1 MNHFDT
7 QLILTLRTLISD
19 EIDKRTKI
27 IEEDETQFSIWDH
40 KSDIE
45 DMISEFINSNV
56 TVTIET

>member
-45 DMISEFINSNV
+45 DIIGEYINSNV

>member
-45 DMISEFINSNV
+45 DMICDYLNSNV
-56 TVTIET
+56 TITLET

>member
-56 TVTIET
+56 TITIET